1 MTPPTPPIDLNH
13 QRARLKET
21 RRVIARE
28 SVISWFLITCA
39 FLAAAWML
47 ASPGL
52 MCAILLAGFVFTAH
66 SSRRR
71 VFFLRQE
78 ERNHERLI
86 KRRERELFGDMPD
99 LFKEPKL

>member
-1 MTPPTPPIDLNH
+1 MTPATPPIDLNQ

-28 SVISWFLITCA
+28 SFISWFLISCA
-39 FLAAAWML
+39 FFAAAWML

-71 VFFLRQE
+71 VFYLRQDA
-78 ERNHERLI
+78 RHIERLI
-86 KRRERELFGDMPD
+86 KRRERELFGDMP
-99 LFKEPKL
+99 E